1 MRNQRP
7 RYSGGH
13 SEKRPPRIGWS
24 VAAMII
30 AVAVTGFLLWMGLS
44 WAVGLV
50 ASAVRLTLMTVTLGG
65 VAILLLWFVGRGL
78 FRR

>member
-7 RYSGGH
+7 RYSGGRP
-13 SEKRPPRIGWS
+13 EKRPPRIGWS

-50 ASAVRLTLMTVTLGG
+50 ASAVRLTLMTVTVGG